1 MLLALSE
8 ACEACVHRE
17 LHHRK
22 HTSTELSSILCLIML
37 NKVFIWLTNA
47 NQSMPGIQWTLC

>member
-17 LHHRK
+17 LHHRQ
-22 HTSTELSSILCLIML
+22 HTSTELSSLLCLML
-37 NKVFIWLTNA
+37 NKVFIWSTNA